1 MSMAP
6 SRFLF
11 KALYAA
17 AVLVLIDQAAE
28 LLASLYPFEVGSVR
42 WRFGAFGLI
51 IGRTTTAVLVDAL
64 ILIAAVGLGHRTVLR
79 VWGGLHFVVAVPLA
93 AGLVMFLL
101 DTLELRRSVVPE
113 VAGTMVLASARA
125 AIVVVA
131 ALVYAIGAGIAAFR
145 AIKLIPGAR
154 ADVGSGSPLVMRESR

>member
-11 KALYAA
+11 RALYAA

-28 LLASLYPFEVGSVR
+28 LLASLYPFEIGSVR

-51 IGRTTTAVLVDAL
+51 IGRTTTAVIVDAL
-64 ILIAAVGLGHRTVLR
+64 VLIAAVGLGHRAVLR

-101 DTLELRRSVVPE
+101 DTLELRRSVIPD

-125 AIVVVA
+125 AVVVLA
-131 ALVYAIGAGIAAFR
+131 AVIYAIGAGIATFR
-145 AIKLIPGAR
+145 AIKLIPEPRGET
-154 ADVGSGSPLVMRESR
+154 GSGSPLVMRESR